1 MIRFSFRRSRLLA
14 GATAGALFLVH
25 SVCGAPVAPS
35 DVTALFP
42 KANVPARISFRAE
55 TDAAK
60 SVKTTTAHA
69 FKISDY
75 EGRVVARGRPTH
87 DGVVLQ
93 VPLKLP
99 AGYYEVAFEGLAAE
113 AEASGL
119 WIRPDDGRALPAD
132 PFFSIDAALSLLT
145 KREARAGM
153 IQNLPQVI
161 GTGGMARERMA
172 WQSIHSADDR
182 WNWETS
188 MFHESTRAAYREAGI
203 PVLEVF
209 HRTPERWGAA
219 QGGRF
224 PEDLLAASKSW
235 REVSTRFQKYWGAL
249 EIWNEP
255 DIGFGGH
262 QPADQYPPLLKALRY
277 TMREAGVGTPIGGGV
292 FATSNRNYITLAA
305 RNGLLDECEF
315 VSFHYYGDP
324 LGLERLVARHRLW
337 LAEFGYPNKPL
348 WLTEAGLTW
357 RGKTG
362 ARPDADVQAAN
373 ALIYAMQSVESKA
386 CGIARYFPFVYPEYS
401 ERSGSRHYGM
411 LDSRGTPLRTLAAT
425 AQVAHML
432 SGAKYLGDLPLG
444 DMQNVSRLRV
454 FSHPA
459 KEGLAIVVA
468 YTGEVA
474 AGRTFAFPY
483 AVALAR
489 GLDGRQLKIER
500 TGAAPIPDGLVYL
513 EVERDALA
521 KDLVRDTEAM
531 RLTRLAEG
539 ESPAPPLPSSI
550 VLQPEVDVA
559 RLPAKSTLGY
569 FLPKDAARFGLK
581 VNVYNLGEE
590 TREVRI
596 RGGLT
601 DETVRVEGRSKAS
614 VAVEAEV
621 AALPQGFAETK
632 LLAIRGDTD
641 TGERVAPVALALNLS
656 TGLSIADH
664 LKESRYQFLLS
675 LDEEYRWKKN
685 AGGRMEF
692 KSDTPGAWGFKVAF
706 AAGVD
711 RWAYPEFTLP
721 QEVDTERVTG
731 ILLRARAVQPGTIRI
746 KTWDAQGLT
755 SFTPFSVFPADGEWH
770 VVYVS
775 LASFQQADEG
785 KPARISVGINSAAET
800 NALEISELYLIGK

>member
-1 MIRFSFRRSRLLA
+1 MIRFFFLRLRRLVGAIA
-14 GATAGALFLVH
+14 GPLFWVY
-25 SVCGAPVAPS
+25 SVCGAPVVPS
-35 DVTALFP
+35 DVSALFP
-42 KANVPARISFRAE
+42 KADTAARLSFHGE
-55 TDAAK
+55 TDGAK
-60 SVKTTTAHA
+60 TVKTTTARA
-69 FKISDY
+69 FKIGDY
-75 EGRVVARGRPTH
+75 EGRVVAQGRPTH
-87 DGVVLQ
+87 DGVLLQ
-93 VPLKLP
+93 VPFKLP
-99 AGYYEVAFEGLAAE
+99 AGYYEVAFEGLEEKAE
-113 AEASGL
+113 ATGL
-119 WIRPDDGRALPAD
+119 WIRPGDGRTLPAD

-145 KREARAGM
+145 KRDARADM
-153 IQNLPQVI
+153 IRNLPQVI

-172 WQSIHSADDR
+172 WQSIHPADDR
-182 WNWETS
+182 WDWETS
-188 MFHESTRAAYREAGI
+188 MFHESTRAAYRGTGI

-209 HRTPERWGAA
+209 HRTPTRWGAA

-224 PEDLLAASKSW
+224 PDDLLAASRSW
-235 REVSTRFQKYWGAL
+235 REVATRFQKYWGAL

-277 TMREAGVGTPIGGGV
+277 TMREAGVDTPIGGGV

-337 LAEFGYPNKPL
+337 LAEFGYPSKPL

-362 ARPDADVQAAN
+362 ARPEADVQAAN

-425 AQVAHML
+425 AQVAHAL
-432 SGAKYLGDLPLG
+432 SGAKYLGDLPLENAQG
-444 DMQNVSRLRV
+444 AKRLRV

-459 KEGLAIVVA
+459 KEPRAIVVA

-474 AGRTFAFPY
+474 AGRTVVFPY
-483 AVALAR
+483 EVAVAR
-489 GLDGRQLKIER
+489 GVDGRLLKVER
-500 TGAAPIPDGLVYL
+500 TGIAPVPDGIAYL
-513 EVERDALA
+513 EVEREDLA
-521 KDLVRDTEAM
+521 KDLIRDTEAM
-531 RLTRLAEG
+531 RLSNLAET
-539 ESPAPPLPSSI
+539 ESPAPPPPSSI

-569 FLPKDAARFGLK
+569 FLPKDATRFGLN
-581 VNVYNLGEE
+581 VNVYNFGEE
-590 TREVRI
+590 TRDVRI

-601 DETVRVEGRSKAS
+601 DETVRVEGNAKAS
-614 VAVEAEV
+614 VAVEAAV
-621 AALPQGFAETK
+621 ATLPNGFAETK
-632 LLAIRGDTD
+632 LLTIQATTD
-641 TGERVAPVALALNLS
+641 SGERVAPVALALNLS

-685 AGGRMEF
+685 SGGRLEF
-692 KSDTPGAWGFKVAF
+692 KSDTPGAWGFKVTF
-706 AAGVD
+706 PAGVD

-721 QEVDTERVTG
+721 QEVDTERITG
-731 ILLRARAVQPGTIRI
+731 ILLRARALQPGTIRI
-746 KTWDAQGLT
+746 KTWDARETT

-785 KPARISVGINSAAET
+785 MPARISLGINSASET